1 MKVLVLNLAGQED
14 ALETFTKAGHEVVF
28 GRPSAPGN
36 VASPRE
42 AYSEGELM
50 ELCHDVHVVLGPTPT
65 LTRAVMEAS
74 PLLHTLV
81 VPVIGYER
89 VDVQG
94 ATDLGIIVC
103 NSPTP
108 ENFVSVS
115 EATIASMTMLAK
127 RLKIKEARVR
137 NGEWSQNEDRGF
149 LLWQKTVGIIG
160 LGRTGSGVAKRLGG
174 WEVRLLCHDPY
185 ISQERAE
192 EFGVEMV
199 DLPTLL
205 HESDFVT
212 IHVVITPETYEIIG
226 EEQLRIMKPNA
237 YLVNTSRGEA
247 IEEVALRQA
256 IEENWIAGAALDVF
270 HQEPLPVDSPM
281 RSLDPDRVILTPHS
295 IAHTH
300 ASFVANRAMALET
313 AITALNGDLPVP
325 VVNHDAIPK
334 WKDRIKL
341 ILQTA

>member
-1 MKVLVLNLAGQED
+1 MKVLVLNLSGQEE
-14 ALETFTKAGHEVVF
+14 ALAPLKEAGHEVVL
-28 GRPSAPGN
+28 GRPSAPSG

-42 AYSEGELM
+42 AYTEGELM

-65 LTRAVMEAS
+65 LTHAVMQAS

-89 VDVQG
+89 VDVQS
-94 ATDLGIIVC
+94 ATELGIIVC

-115 EATIASMTMLAK
+115 EASIALMTMLAK
-127 RLKIKEARVR
+127 RLKTKEARVR
-137 NGEWSQNEDRGF
+137 GGEWSQNADRGF

-174 WEVRLLCHDPY
+174 WEVRLLCYDPY
-185 ISQERAE
+185 ITPERAT
-192 EFGVEMV
+192 EFGVELV

-205 HESDFVT
+205 TESDFVS
-212 IHVVITPETYEIIG
+212 IHVVITPETYEMIG
-226 EEQLRIMKPNA
+226 EAQLRMMKPSA
-237 YLVNTSRGEA
+237 YLINTSRGEA
-247 IEEVALRQA
+247 IEEEALMKA
-256 IEENWIAGAALDVF
+256 INENWIAGAGIDVF

-281 RSLDPDRVILTPHS
+281 RSLDPERVFLTPHS

-300 ASFVANRAMALET
+300 ASAVANRVMAIET
-313 AITALNGDLPVP
+313 AIVALNGELPVP
-325 VVNHDAIPK
+325 VVNPDAIPQWRERVK
-334 WKDRIKL
+334 AI
-341 ILQTA
+341 TNTS

>member
-1 MKVLVLNLAGQED
+1 MKVLVLNLSGQEE
-14 ALETFTKAGHEVVF
+14 ALAPLKEAGHEVVL
-28 GRPSAPGN
+28 GRPSAPSG

-42 AYSEGELM
+42 AYTEGELM

-65 LTRAVMEAS
+65 LTHAVMQAS

-89 VDVQG
+89 VDVQS
-94 ATDLGIIVC
+94 ATELGIIVC

-115 EATIASMTMLAK
+115 EASIALMTMLAK
-127 RLKIKEARVR
+127 RLKTKEARVR
-137 NGEWSQNEDRGF
+137 GGEWSQNADRGF

-174 WEVRLLCHDPY
+174 WEVRLLCYDPY
-185 ISQERAE
+185 ITPERAT
-192 EFGVEMV
+192 EFGVELV

-205 HESDFVT
+205 TESDFVS
-212 IHVVITPETYEIIG
+212 IHVVITPETYEMIG
-226 EEQLRIMKPNA
+226 EAQLRMMKPSA
-237 YLVNTSRGEA
+237 YLINTSRGQA
-247 IEEVALRQA
+247 IEEEALMKA
-256 IEENWIAGAALDVF
+256 INENWIAGAGIDVF

-281 RSLDPDRVILTPHS
+281 RSLDPERVFLTPHS

-300 ASFVANRAMALET
+300 ASFVANRTMAIET
-313 AITALNGDLPVP
+313 AVVALNGKLPVP
-325 VVNHDAIPK
+325 VVNPDAIPK
-334 WKDRIKL
+334 WKERVKSLMGIS
-341 ILQTA
+341 

>member
-1 MKVLVLNLAGQED
+1 MKVLVLNLSGQEE
-14 ALETFTKAGHEVVF
+14 ALAPLKEAGHEVVL
-28 GRPSAPGN
+28 GRPSAPSG

-42 AYSEGELM
+42 AYTEGELM

-65 LTRAVMEAS
+65 LTHAVMQAS

-89 VDVQG
+89 VDVQS
-94 ATDLGIIVC
+94 ATELGIIVC

-115 EATIASMTMLAK
+115 EASIALMTMLAK
-127 RLKIKEARVR
+127 RLKTKEARVR
-137 NGEWSQNEDRGF
+137 GGEWSQNADRGF

-174 WEVRLLCHDPY
+174 WEVRLLCYDPY
-185 ISQERAE
+185 ITPERAT
-192 EFGVEMV
+192 EFGVELV

-205 HESDFVT
+205 TESDFVS
-212 IHVVITPETYEIIG
+212 IHVVITPETYEMIG
-226 EEQLRIMKPNA
+226 EAQLRMMKPSA
-237 YLVNTSRGEA
+237 YLINTSRGEA
-247 IEEVALRQA
+247 IEEEALMKA
-256 IEENWIAGAALDVF
+256 INENWIAGAGIDVF

-281 RSLDPDRVILTPHS
+281 RSLDPERVFLTPHS

-300 ASFVANRAMALET
+300 ASFVANRTMAIET
-313 AITALNGDLPVP
+313 AVVALNGKLPVP
-325 VVNHDAIPK
+325 VVNPDAIPK
-334 WKDRIKL
+334 WKERVKSLMGIS
-341 ILQTA
+341 

>member
-14 ALETFTKAGHEVVF
+14 ALATFTEAGHEVVF

-42 AYSEGELM
+42 TYTEGELM

-65 LTRAVMEAS
+65 LTHAVMQSA

-89 VDVQG
+89 VDVKG
-94 ATDLGIIVC
+94 ATDSGIIVC

-115 EATIASMTMLAK
+115 EASIALMTMLAK
-127 RLKIKEARVR
+127 RLRVKEARVR
-137 NGEWSQNEDRGF
+137 NGEWSQNTDRGF

-160 LGRTGSGVAKRLGG
+160 LGRTGSGVAKRLAG

-192 EFGVEMV
+192 ECGVELV

-205 HESDFVT
+205 QESDFVS
-212 IHVVITPETYEIIG
+212 IHVVITPETYEMIG
-226 EEQLRIMKPNA
+226 EEQLRMMKSTA
-237 YLVNTSRGEA
+237 YLINTSRGEA
-247 IEEVALRQA
+247 IEEVALRKA
-256 IEENWIAGAALDVF
+256 IEEDWIAGAGLDVF
-270 HQEPLPVDSPM
+270 HQEPLPIDSPM
-281 RSLDPDRVILTPHS
+281 RSLDPERVFLTPHS

-300 ASFVANRAMALET
+300 ASFIANRVMAIET
-313 AITALNGDLPVP
+313 AITALNWELPIP
-325 VVNHDAIPK
+325 VVNPEAIPQ
-334 WKDRIKL
+334 WKERIKS
-341 ILQTA
+341 IMQTA

>member
-1 MKVLVLNLAGQED
+1 MKVLVLNLAGQDE
-14 ALETFTKAGHEVVF
+14 ALAPLKEAGHEVVF
-28 GRPSAPGN
+28 GRPSAPGA

-42 AYSEGELM
+42 AYTEGELM

-65 LTRAVMEAS
+65 LTHAVMEAS

-115 EATIASMTMLAK
+115 EASIALMTMLAK
-127 RLKIKEARVR
+127 RLKTKEARIR
-137 NGEWSQNEDRGF
+137 GGEWSQNADRGF

-185 ISQERAE
+185 ISQERAD
-192 EFGVEMV
+192 EFGVELV
-199 DLPTLL
+199 DLSTLL
-205 HESDFVT
+205 SESDFVSL
-212 IHVVITPETYEIIG
+212 HVVITPETFEMIG
-226 EEQLRIMKPNA
+226 EEQLRLMKPTS
-237 YLVNTSRGEA
+237 YLINTSRGEA
-247 IEEVALRQA
+247 IEENALRKA
-256 IEENWIAGAALDVF
+256 IEENWIAGAGLDVF

-281 RSLDPDRVILTPHS
+281 RSLDPDRVFLTPHS

-300 ASFVANRAMALET
+300 ASLIANRVMAVET

-325 VVNHDAIPK
+325 VVNPEAIPK
-334 WKDRIKL
+334 WKDRVKSIMQ
-341 ILQTA
+341 IA